1 MYYCRVKG
9 SKQPIYVKYR
19 ILVGIAKGREIFPSR
34 FLRSILQEWKF
45 WWDKNFVNAFV
56 NRFAE
61 KKEHVKKCRSVIF
74 NLRFSLPIYTYVSTV
89 TPDGPLIESQS
100 VFYCSRTVPNDNR
113 SDLTRLAE
121 TKRKEKRKKRLGG
134 TILRQTSNV
143 TIA

>member
-19 ILVGIAKGREIFPSR
+19 ILVGVAKGREIFPSR

-56 NRFAE
+56 SRFAE

-74 NLRFSLPIYTYVSTV
+74 NLRFSLPIYTYVSNRYARRSIDWITIGV
-89 TPDGPLIESQS
+89 LLLS
-100 VFYCSRTVPNDNR
+100 NR
-113 SDLTRLAE
+113 S
-121 TKRKEKRKKRLGG
+121 KR
-134 TILRQTSNV
+134 
-143 TIA
+143 

>member
-19 ILVGIAKGREIFPSR
+19 ILVGVAKGREIFPSR

-113 SDLTRLAE
+113 SENLTRLAGE
-121 TKRKEKRKKRLGG
+121 KEKKREKKGLEERYYG
-134 TILRQTSNV
+134 RQV
-143 TIA
+143 T